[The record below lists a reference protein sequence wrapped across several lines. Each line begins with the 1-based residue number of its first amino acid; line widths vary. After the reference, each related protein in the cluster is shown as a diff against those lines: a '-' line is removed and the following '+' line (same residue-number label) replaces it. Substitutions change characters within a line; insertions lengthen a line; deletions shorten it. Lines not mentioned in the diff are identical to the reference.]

1 MKKAK
6 LGTGTRF
13 KKLTAKLKKQGV
25 KNPKALAAA
34 IGRKKY
40 GKKKFQQLAA
50 RGKRK
55 WLKKLNKKYAKYFVT
70 YLILH
75 LVFVNMIVNVRK
87 LKRNEK
93 RISKI

>member
-1 MKKAK
+1 MAKKAK

-55 WLKKLNKKYAKYFVT
+55 
-70 YLILH
+70 
-75 LVFVNMIVNVRK
+75 
-87 LKRNEK
+87 
-93 RISKI
+93 

>member
-40 GKKKFQQLAA
+40 GKKKFQAMAA
-50 RGKRK
+50 KGKRK
-55 WLKKLNKKYAKYFVT
+55 WLKKLNKKYVKCFAI

-75 LVFVNMIVNVRK
+75 LVFVNIIVNVKRK
-87 LKRNEK
+87 ANNG
-93 RISKI
+93 